1 MSRVK
6 TFKTTLKFPVHFSSF
21 LANHWN
27 KNLHCNP
34 LWKNNK
40 NVSKKKNAKE
50 YLRLYF
56 LIIHLS
62 KMKKRGLVVNT
73 EMYFQIQ
80 NYLYSSVN
88 CTLDRCLQKIER
100 KKEKY
105 FPLTES
111 LLVMLFIYK
120 MKAFE
125 PFFVPTF
132 TSFWHWNLILL
143 GQS

>member
-6 TFKTTLKFPVHFSSF
+6 TFNTTLKFPVHFSSF

-88 CTLDRCLQKIER
+88 CTLDRCLQKNR
-100 KKEKY
+100 KKKKKNIS
-105 FPLTES
+105 PWLS
-111 LLVMLFIYK
+111 LFLWCCLFIK
-120 MKAFE
+120 WKLLSPSLCPLLLLFDTE
-125 PFFVPTF
+125 IL
-132 TSFWHWNLILL
+132 SF
-143 GQS
+143 

>member
-1 MSRVK
+1 M
-6 TFKTTLKFPVHFSSF
+6 
-21 LANHWN
+21 
-27 KNLHCNP
+27 CQ
-34 LWKNNK
+34 
-40 NVSKKKNAKE
+40 KKKNAKE

-132 TSFWHWNLILL
+132 TSF
-143 GQS
+143 

>member
-1 MSRVK
+1 M
-6 TFKTTLKFPVHFSSF
+6 
-21 LANHWN
+21 
-27 KNLHCNP
+27 CQ
-34 LWKNNK
+34 
-40 NVSKKKNAKE
+40 KKKNAKE

-80 NYLYSSVN
+80 NYLPYSSVN
-88 CTLDRCLQKIER
+88 CTLDRCLQKNR
-100 KKEKY
+100 KKKEKY

-132 TSFWHWNLILL
+132 TSF
-143 GQS
+143 